1 MEGSFY
7 EYESIFFRLF
17 EIALCSFQACAILF
31 GRLGTVLNIE

>member
-17 EIALCSFQACAILF
+17 EIALCSFQAYAILL
-31 GRLGTVLNIE
+31 GRLGTVLNSE